1 MKPRR
6 IIMEFTDENHV
17 LVAYFTTK
25 SQLDINRRISQEEIG
40 NTAKIANMI
49 KENVSCDLYEIETE
63 YEYPQDMKSLLEIAK
78 KEMDDQAYPPLLLHI
93 LNMKQ
98 YDIIF
103 LGYPN
108 WYNTMPRA
116 VFSFLNDYDFSKKTI
131 IPFCTHGGGG
141 LGNSIEDM
149 KKILPNN
156 KILEAIAIKDS
167 EVEESSQKITE
178 WIKNL

>member
-1 MKPRR
+1 
-6 IIMEFTDENHV
+6 MEVTDENHV

-40 NTAKIANMI
+40 NTAKIANNI
-49 KENVSCDLYEIETE
+49 KENIPCDLYEIETE
-63 YEYPQDMKSLLEIAK
+63 YEYPQDMDKLLEIAK
-78 KEMDDQAYPPLLLHI
+78 KEKDEQTYPPLLLHI

-116 VFSFLNDYDFSKKTI
+116 VYSFLNDYDFTDKII

-156 KILEAIAIKDS
+156 KILEAIAIKDNK
-167 EVEESSQKITE
+167 VEESSPLITE
-178 WIKNL
+178 WIKKL

>member
-1 MKPRR
+1 
-6 IIMEFTDENHV
+6 MEFTDDNHV

-25 SQLDINRRISQEEIG
+25 SQLDINRRISETEIG
-40 NTAKIANMI
+40 NTAKIANLI
-49 KENVSCDLYEIETE
+49 KENVFCDLYEIETIE
-63 YEYPQDMKSLLEIAK
+63 EYPKDMDTLLEVAK
-78 KEMDDQAYPPLLLHI
+78 KEFDEEAYPELLLHI
-93 LNMKQ
+93 VNMNE

-116 VFSFLNDYDFSKKTI
+116 VFTFLNEYDFSGKTI

-141 LGNSIEDM
+141 LGQSVEDI
-149 KKILPNN
+149 KKILPENE
-156 KILEAIAIKDS
+156 ILEAIDIQDK
-167 EVEESSQKITE
+167 EVESSSEKIST

>member
-1 MKPRR
+1 
-6 IIMEFTDENHV
+6 MEFTDDNHV

-25 SQLDINRRISQEEIG
+25 SQLDINRRISETEIG
-40 NTAKIANMI
+40 NTAKIANLI
-49 KENVSCDLYEIETE
+49 KENVVCDLYEIEPIE
-63 YEYPQDMKSLLEIAK
+63 EYPKDMDTLLEVAK
-78 KEMDDQAYPPLLLHI
+78 KEFDEETYPELLLHI
-93 LNMKQ
+93 LNMNE

-116 VFSFLNDYDFSKKTI
+116 VFTFLNEYNFSGKKI

-141 LGNSIEDM
+141 LGQSVEDI
-149 KKILPNN
+149 KKILPENE
-156 KILEAIAIKDS
+156 ILEAIDIQDK
-167 EVEESSQKITE
+167 EVENSSEKISS